1 MARGRAYSRSQK
13 HKDYKRMMYRD
24 YKREILE
31 DVLYKDSERSL
42 PETFT
47 IYLGDPILRDDYALI
62 DIVIKVSNGHSYEVC
77 KNLPVW
83 STGGD
88 LQESLDNFYQLFDGV
103 TLPFN
108 QSSLIA
114 LARTGFN
121 LRAVF
126 NLFNTTR
133 TTSKKYSTRDFRD
146 RIANLEDISCNFT
159 EHQQKVFRYYTY
171 AIKTIRYDLG
181 VTHIVNTRSKTKHF
195 NKYLCSLYN
204 RGDFD
209 EFEYLVGN
217 SKQYKIDQDW

>member
-24 YKREILE
+24 CKYEILE
-31 DVLYKDSERSL
+31 DVLYKDSDRRL

-47 IYLGDPILRDDYALI
+47 IYLGDPILRDECALM
-62 DIVIKVSNGHSYEVC
+62 DIVIQVSNGHSYEVC
-77 KNLPVW
+77 KRLPVW

-88 LQESLDNFYQLFDGV
+88 LQKSLDNFYQLFDGL

-114 LARTGFN
+114 LARAGFN
-121 LRAVF
+121 LMAVF
-126 NLFNTTR
+126 NLFKTTR
-133 TTSKKYSTRDFRD
+133 TTSKKYTTINFRD
-146 RIANLEDISCNFT
+146 RIANLEDISNNFT

-171 AIKTIRYDLG
+171 ALKNIRYSVG
-181 VTHIVNTRSKTKHF
+181 TTHIVNTRSKNKHF

-217 SKQYKIDQDW
+217 SREYKLDQYW